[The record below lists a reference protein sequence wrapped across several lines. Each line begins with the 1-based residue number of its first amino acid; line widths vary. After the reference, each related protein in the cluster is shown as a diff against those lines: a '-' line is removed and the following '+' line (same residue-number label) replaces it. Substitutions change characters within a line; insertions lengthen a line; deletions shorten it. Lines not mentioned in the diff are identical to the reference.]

1 MLFKIFYEDLR
12 GSAKFNKA
20 LFEGSDER
28 ILMKSICV
36 FCSSSDSI
44 DEIYFKTAIDL
55 GCQIGDLNLDLVYGG
70 GGIGLM
76 GAVARSVHKNGGRV
90 VGVFPE
96 FLREKD
102 EGFEYV
108 EADELIIAETMRIR
122 KAIMDERSDAFI
134 ALPGGVGTL
143 EEAIEIMSMKQL
155 GLTDKPLVFV
165 NTNNFY
171 DGLISNLREMVGL
184 KFVKS
189 STLELFAVCPDPSS
203 ALEFILSYQPKK

>member
-1 MLFKIFYEDLR
+1 MRD
-12 GSAKFNKA
+12 SAKFNKA

-28 ILMKSICV
+28 ILMKTICV

-55 GCQIGDLNLDLVYGG
+55 GCQIGDLNVDLVYGG
-70 GGIGLM
+70 GGIVLM
-76 GAVARSVHKNGGRV
+76 VAVARSVHKNGGRV

-96 FLREKD
+96 FFREKNED
-102 EGFEYV
+102 FEYV
-108 EADELIIAETMRIR
+108 EADELIIAETMRVR
-122 KAIMDERSDAFI
+122 KAIMDERADAFVV
-134 ALPGGVGTL
+134 LPGGVGTL
-143 EEAIEIMSMKQL
+143 EESIEIMSMKQL

-171 DGLISNLREMVGL
+171 DGLISNLRKMVSL

-189 STLELFAVCPDPSS
+189 SILELFAVCPNPSS

>member
-1 MLFKIFYEDLR
+1 V
-12 GSAKFNKA
+12 GH
-20 LFEGSDER
+20 DER

-36 FCSSSDSI
+36 FCSSSNSI

-55 GCQIGDLNLDLVYGG
+55 GCQIGDLYLDLVYGG

-96 FLREKD
+96 FFREKD

-122 KAIMDERSDAFI
+122 KAIMDERADAFVV
-134 ALPGGVGTL
+134 LPGGVGTL
-143 EEAIEIMSMKQL
+143 EESIEIMSMKQL
-155 GLTDKPLVFV
+155 GLTDKPLVFI

-184 KFVKS
+184 KFAKPS
-189 STLELFAVCPDPSS
+189 ILELFSVCPDPSS
-203 ALEFILSYQPKK
+203 ALEFILSYQPKKIDNKRF

>member
-1 MLFKIFYEDLR
+1 MEH
-12 GSAKFNKA
+12 
-20 LFEGSDER
+20 DER

-44 DEIYFKTAIDL
+44 DEVYFKTAIDL

-171 DGLISNLREMVGL
+171 DGLISNLREMVSL

>member
-1 MLFKIFYEDLR
+1 
-12 GSAKFNKA
+12 
-20 LFEGSDER
+20 
-28 ILMKSICV
+28 
-36 FCSSSDSI
+36 
-44 DEIYFKTAIDL
+44 
-55 GCQIGDLNLDLVYGG
+55 
-70 GGIGLM
+70 
-76 GAVARSVHKNGGRV
+76 
-90 VGVFPE
+90 
-96 FLREKD
+96 
-102 EGFEYV
+102 
-108 EADELIIAETMRIR
+108 MRIR

-171 DGLISNLREMVGL
+171 DGLISNLRKMVSL

-203 ALEFILSYQPKK
+203 AIEFILSYQPKKIDNK

>member
-1 MLFKIFYEDLR
+1 
-12 GSAKFNKA
+12 
-20 LFEGSDER
+20 
-28 ILMKSICV
+28 MKSICV

-96 FLREKD
+96 FFREED

-134 ALPGGVGTL
+134 ALPGGIGTL

-171 DGLISNLREMVGL
+171 DGLISNLRKMVNL

-189 STLELFAVCPDPSS
+189 STLETFAVCPDPSS
-203 ALEFILSYQPKK
+203 ALEFIFSYQSKNRQ

>member
-1 MLFKIFYEDLR
+1 
-12 GSAKFNKA
+12 
-20 LFEGSDER
+20 
-28 ILMKSICV
+28 MKSICV
-36 FCSSSDSI
+36 FCSSSDFI
-44 DEIYFKTAIDL
+44 DEVYFKTAIDL

-102 EGFEYV
+102 EGFEYI

-122 KAIMDERSDAFI
+122 KAIMDERADAFI
-134 ALPGGVGTL
+134 VLPGGIGTL

-155 GLTDKPLVFV
+155 GLTDKPLAFI

-171 DGLISNLREMVGL
+171 DSLFSSFQMMVGL
-184 KFVKS
+184 KFAKS
-189 STLELFAVCPDPSS
+189 SILDLFAVCSNPSS
-203 ALEFILSYQPKK
+203 ALEFTLSYKSKKKDNKYL

>member
-1 MLFKIFYEDLR
+1 MEH
-12 GSAKFNKA
+12 
-20 LFEGSDER
+20 DER

-44 DEIYFKTAIDL
+44 DEIYFKAAIDL

-96 FLREKD
+96 FFREKD

-171 DGLISNLREMVGL
+171 DGLISNLRKMVSL

-203 ALEFILSYQPKK
+203 ALEFILSYQQKNR

>member
-1 MLFKIFYEDLR
+1 
-12 GSAKFNKA
+12 
-20 LFEGSDER
+20 
-28 ILMKSICV
+28 MKSICV

-44 DEIYFKTAIDL
+44 DEVYFKTARDL

-90 VGVFPE
+90 IGVFPE

-134 ALPGGVGTL
+134 VLPGGVGTL

-171 DGLISNLREMVGL
+171 DGLISNLRKMVSL

>member
-1 MLFKIFYEDLR
+1 MKC
-12 GSAKFNKA
+12 
-20 LFEGSDER
+20 DER
-28 ILMKSICV
+28 ISMNSICV
-36 FCSSSDSI
+36 FCSSSNSI
-44 DEIYFKTAIDL
+44 DDVYVEIAKDL
-55 GCQIGDLNLDLVYGG
+55 GYRIGQLGLDLVYGG
-70 GGIGLM
+70 ASIGLM
-76 GAVARSVHKNGGRV
+76 GAVARATHEKGGRV
-90 VGVFPE
+90 IGVIPE
-96 FLREKD
+96 FFRKKD
-102 EGFEYV
+102 KNIEYI

-134 ALPGGVGTL
+134 ALPGGIGTL

-171 DGLISNLREMVGL
+171 DGLISNLRKMVSL

>member
-1 MLFKIFYEDLR
+1 MEH
-12 GSAKFNKA
+12 S
-20 LFEGSDER
+20 ER
-28 ILMKSICV
+28 VSINSICV
-36 FCSSSDSI
+36 FCSSSDLI
-44 DEIYFKTAIDL
+44 DEVYFKTAIDL

-76 GAVARSVHKNGGRV
+76 GAVARAVHKNGGRV

-96 FLREKD
+96 FFREEG

-134 ALPGGVGTL
+134 ALPGGIGTL
-143 EEAIEIMSMKQL
+143 EEVIEIMSMKQL

-171 DGLISNLREMVGL
+171 DGLISNLRGMVNL

-189 STLELFAVCPDPSS
+189 STLESFAVCPDPSS
-203 ALEFILSYQPKK
+203 ALEFIFSYQSKNRQ